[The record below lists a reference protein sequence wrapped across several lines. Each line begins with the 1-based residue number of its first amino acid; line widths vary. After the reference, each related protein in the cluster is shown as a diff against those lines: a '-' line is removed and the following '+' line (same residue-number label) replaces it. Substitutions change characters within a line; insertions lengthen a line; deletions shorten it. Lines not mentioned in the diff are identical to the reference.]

1 MEMLEDYVEIPAWV
15 DPVLGVITLSI
26 MGFFAYMSAHLVAE
40 RKAGKQIPMF
50 WEKKEKKMGYGKGYS
65 KKPAKKA
72 KMAKKPAKK
81 TKKTKKY

>member
-1 MEMLEDYVEIPAWV
+1 MLEDYVEFPAWI

-26 MGFFAYMSAHLVAE
+26 MGLFCYMSAHLVAE

-50 WEKKEKKMGYGKGYS
+50 WEKKEENKKKLVKKVKKA

-72 KMAKKPAKK
+72 KESVKKGKNSKK
-81 TKKTKKY
+81 